1 MNATYFPGANTG
13 LGFVNRFDGIVPPWA
28 KPHYTYV
35 LKGGPGVGKST
46 LMRKVAARAAAK
58 GYTVEEFRCASDPDS
73 FDAVRVAE
81 LRVVLLDGTAP
92 HSIDPV
98 IPGAC
103 DEVIDLGHFLRHE
116 EFMREADRLRARF
129 AANKTHYAR
138 AYACLAAARALTVQA
153 TDAAAA
159 ALDMP
164 AVRKALAPLFAGETV
179 GESRRL
185 FAASATPR
193 GVVDYT
199 DTLDL
204 VGVRR
209 YGGAAGAAILRE
221 AARMAK
227 GRAVTLLGDFVMPE
241 VPRCILLP
249 AAAVTLCGG
258 DKPTEAATAF
268 LKAPLPDFVA
278 YAKAES
284 DNLVARAVGE
294 LSACLAVHDEIEAI
308 YRPFVNYDRVNTE
321 SDALLAR
328 LGL

>member
-1 MNATYFPGANTG
+1 MENKSLRGAWG
-13 LGFVNRFDGIVPPWA
+13 
-28 KPHYTYV
+28 
-35 LKGGPGVGKST
+35 
-46 LMRKVAARAAAK
+46 
-58 GYTVEEFRCASDPDS
+58 
-73 FDAVRVAE
+73 
-81 LRVVLLDGTAP
+81 
-92 HSIDPV
+92 
-98 IPGAC
+98 
-103 DEVIDLGHFLRHE
+103 
-116 EFMREADRLRARF
+116 EA
-129 AANKTHYAR
+129 
-138 AYACLAAARALTVQA
+138 LAAEYLRKKRY
-153 TDAAAA
+153 
-159 ALDMP
+159 
-164 AVRKALAPLFAGETV
+164 AVIACNYRCRFGEIDVIAQNRRYVVFVEVKLRKSG
-179 GESRRL
+179 
-185 FAASATPR
+185 
-193 GVVDYT
+193 
-199 DTLDL
+199 
-204 VGVRR
+204 R